1 MSHELISR
9 SSDLRQLRDE
19 GYEIEIRSN
28 HLLIHSVPYLNS
40 GGVVQR
46 GTLVSDLTLAGDVTM
61 PPGNH
66 IAWFMG
72 EHPHQKDGREI
83 PQIKHASQTTQL
95 AQDIVVNHSFS
106 NKPPQGYAN
115 YHEKMTRYITI
126 ISAPAQSA
134 DPAATARTYKPVA
147 ASPDHSVFQYLDT
160 ASSRAGIS
168 ALSDKLKSS
177 RVAIVGLGGTGS
189 YVLDL
194 IAKTPVREIHLYDAD
209 SFLQHNAFRAPSAAS
224 LDELKERPT
233 KVAYFRSLYS
243 RMHRGIVAH
252 EEHICEMNVDSLLGF
267 DFIFL
272 CLDRGPAKK
281 LIVDRLSVAAMPFI
295 DVGIGVE
302 MTPESLALWAICRV
316 TTSTPDKR
324 EHVSQRVSFSDND
337 SDNPY
342 DKNIQVADL
351 NALNAALAVIKWKKL
366 CGFYLD
372 LEKEHNT
379 TYTTSCNLLTSD
391 DLL

>member
-9 SSDLRQLRDE
+9 SADLRQLQDE
-19 GYEIEIRSN
+19 GYEVEVRSN

-40 GGVVQR
+40 RGIVDR
-46 GTLVSDLTLAGDVTM
+46 GTLVSDLTLAGDVTTA
-61 PPGNH
+61 PGNH
-66 IAWFMG
+66 IAWFVG

-95 AQDIVVNHSFS
+95 AQDILVHHSFS
-106 NKPPQGYAN
+106 NKPAQGYAN
-115 YHEKMTRYITI
+115 YHEKMTRYIDI
-126 ISAPAQSA
+126 VSAPAQSV
-134 DPAATARTYKPVA
+134 DPTAMACTFKPVA
-147 ASPDHSVFQYLDT
+147 ASPDESVFEYHDT
-160 ASSRAGIS
+160 ASSRAGIC
-168 ALSDKLKSS
+168 AVTDKLKSS

-194 IAKTPVREIHLYDAD
+194 VAKTPVREIHLFDAD
-209 SFLQHNAFRAPSAAS
+209 AFLQHNAFRAPSAAS
-224 LDELKERPT
+224 LDDLTRRPS
-233 KVAYFRSLYS
+233 KVAYFRALYS
-243 RMHRGIVAH
+243 RMRRGIVAH
-252 EEHICEMNVDSLLGF
+252 EEHVSEDNVEVLLGF
-267 DFIFL
+267 DFVFY
-272 CLDRGPAKK
+272 CLDHGSAKK
-281 LIVDRLSVAAMPFI
+281 LIVDRLSTGVMSFI

-302 MTPESLALWAICRV
+302 LVPESLALWAICRV

-324 EHVSQRVSFSDND
+324 DHVSQRVSFADND

-351 NALNAALAVIKWKKL
+351 NALNAALAVIRWKKL
-366 CGFYLD
+366 CGFYQD

-379 TYTTSCNLLTSD
+379 TYTTSSNLLTSD

>member
-9 SSDLRQLRDE
+9 SADLRQLQDE
-19 GYEIEIRSN
+19 GYEVEVRSN

-40 GGVVQR
+40 RGVVGR
-46 GTLVSDLTLAGDVTM
+46 GTLVSDLTLAGDVTTT
-61 PPGNH
+61 PGNH
-66 IAWFMG
+66 VAWFVG
-72 EHPHQKDGREI
+72 EHPCQKDGREI
-83 PQIKHASQTTQL
+83 PQIKHTSQSTQL

-106 NKPPQGYAN
+106 NKPAQGYAN
-115 YHEKMTRYITI
+115 YHQKMTRYIDI
-126 ISAPAQSA
+126 VSAPAQSV
-134 DPAATARTYKPVA
+134 DPTATARTFKPVA
-147 ASPDHSVFQYLDT
+147 ASPEQSVFEYLDT
-160 ASSRAGIS
+160 ASSRAGIL
-168 ALSDKLKSS
+168 AVSDKLKTS

-194 IAKTPVREIHLYDAD
+194 VAKTPVREIHLFDAD
-209 SFLQHNAFRAPSAAS
+209 AFLQHNAFRAPSAAS
-224 LDELKERPT
+224 LDDLTRRPS
-233 KVAYFRSLYS
+233 KVAYFRALYS
-243 RMHRGIVAH
+243 RMRRGIVAH
-252 EEHICEMNVDSLLGF
+252 EEHVSEENVEVLLGF
-267 DFIFL
+267 DFVFL
-272 CLDRGPAKK
+272 CLDHGSAKK
-281 LIVDRLSVAAMPFI
+281 LIVDRLSTGAMSFI

-302 MTPESLALWAICRV
+302 MVPESLALWAICRV

-324 EHVSQRVSFSDND
+324 EHFSQRVSFADND

-366 CGFYLD
+366 YGFYQD

-379 TYTTSCNLLTSD
+379 TYTTSSNLLTSD

>member
-9 SSDLRQLRDE
+9 SADLRQLQDE
-19 GYEIEIRSN
+19 GYEVEVRSN

-40 GGVVQR
+40 RGVVGR
-46 GTLVSDLTLAGDVTM
+46 GTLVSDLTLAGDVTTT
-61 PPGNH
+61 PGNH
-66 IAWFMG
+66 VAWFVG
-72 EHPHQKDGREI
+72 EHPCQKDGREI
-83 PQIKHASQTTQL
+83 PQIKHTSQSTQL

-106 NKPPQGYAN
+106 NKPAQGYAN
-115 YHEKMTRYITI
+115 YHQKMTRYIDI
-126 ISAPAQSA
+126 VSAPAQSV
-134 DPAATARTYKPVA
+134 DPTATARTFKPVA
-147 ASPDHSVFQYLDT
+147 ALPEQSVFEYLDT
-160 ASSRAGIS
+160 ASSRAGIC
-168 ALSDKLKSS
+168 AVTDKLKSS

-194 IAKTPVREIHLYDAD
+194 VAKTPVREIHLFDAD
-209 SFLQHNAFRAPSAAS
+209 AFLQHNAFRAPSAAS
-224 LDELKERPT
+224 LDDLTRRPS
-233 KVAYFRSLYS
+233 KVAYFRALYS
-243 RMHRGIVAH
+243 RMRRGIVAH
-252 EEHICEMNVDSLLGF
+252 EEHVSEDNVEVLLGF
-267 DFIFL
+267 DFVFL
-272 CLDRGPAKK
+272 CLDNGPAKK
-281 LIVDRLSVAAMPFI
+281 LIVDRLSAGAMSFI

-302 MTPESLALWAICRV
+302 MVPESLALWAICRV

-324 EHVSQRVSFSDND
+324 DHVSQRVSFADND

-366 CGFYLD
+366 CGFYQD

-379 TYTTSCNLLTSD
+379 TYTTSSNLLTSD

>member
-9 SSDLRQLRDE
+9 SADLRQLQDE
-19 GYEIEIRSN
+19 GYEVEVRSN

-40 GGVVQR
+40 RGIVDR
-46 GTLVSDLTLAGDVTM
+46 GTLVSDLTLAGDVTTT
-61 PPGNH
+61 PGNH
-66 IAWFMG
+66 IVWFVG

-95 AQDIVVNHSFS
+95 AQDILVHHSFS
-106 NKPPQGYAN
+106 NKPAQGYAN
-115 YHEKMTRYITI
+115 YHQKMTRYIDI
-126 ISAPAQSA
+126 VSAPAQSV
-134 DPAATARTYKPVA
+134 DPTAMARTFKPVA
-147 ASPDHSVFQYLDT
+147 ASPEQSVFEYLDT
-160 ASSRAGIS
+160 ASSRAGIC
-168 ALSDKLKSS
+168 AVTDKLKSS

-194 IAKTPVREIHLYDAD
+194 VAKTPVREVHLFDAD
-209 SFLQHNAFRAPSAAS
+209 TFLQHNAFRAPSAAS
-224 LDELKERPT
+224 LDDLTRRPS
-233 KVAYFRSLYS
+233 KVAYFRALYS
-243 RMHRGIVAH
+243 RMRRGIVAH
-252 EEHICEMNVDSLLGF
+252 EEHVSEDNVEALLGF
-267 DFIFL
+267 DFVFL
-272 CLDRGPAKK
+272 CLDNGPAKK
-281 LIVDRLSVAAMPFI
+281 LIVDRLSAGAMSFI

-302 MTPESLALWAICRV
+302 IVPESLALWAICRV

-324 EHVSQRVSFSDND
+324 DHFSQRVSFADND

-351 NALNAALAVIKWKKL
+351 NALNAALAVIRWKKL
-366 CGFYLD
+366 CGFYQD

-379 TYTTSCNLLTSD
+379 TYTTSSNLLTSD